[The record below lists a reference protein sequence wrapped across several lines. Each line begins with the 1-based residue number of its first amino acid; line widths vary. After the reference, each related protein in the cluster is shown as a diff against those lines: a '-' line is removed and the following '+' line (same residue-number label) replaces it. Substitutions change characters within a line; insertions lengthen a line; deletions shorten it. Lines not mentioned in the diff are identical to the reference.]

1 MKLTIKEKTK
11 MKNTKK
17 RKLNFKK
24 LFIYYSNVFVIF
36 SIALHPV
43 LDYSFRLF
51 LLFYCAVYVLWTF
64 VDITSEA
71 HKL

>member
-1 MKLTIKEKTK
+1 

-17 RKLNFKK
+17 RKLNLKK

-64 VDITSEA
+64 VDITSEG
-71 HKL
+71 HRL